1 MSKPGRNINTKGS
14 TAHSVLPEEGGDC
27 TGQRGGES
35 SRPGA
40 PAAGALLGWLAGRRR
55 SGLCEPEGPPGD
67 RRACCRWPTRPPHLI
82 DHFSW
87 RERPGRLGPPAPASA
102 RLPSSLSR
110 APQPSALMLRDPTAA
125 RWPPLL
131 LLLLLQLPPPPLVCG
146 APAQPGSGSQ
156 ASELLV
162 PTRLPGSTS
171 ELAFHL
177 SAFGQGFVLR
187 LAPDASFLA
196 PEFKIE
202 RLGGSG
208 AATGGEPGLRGCFF
222 SGTVNGERDSL
233 AAVSLCRGLS
243 GSFLLAG
250 EEFTIQPQ
258 GAGDSLDQP
267 HRLQRWGPGQRRE
280 DPGLAAAE
288 VFPLPQGLEWE
299 VEMGKG
305 QGPERSDNEEDREQ
319 DKEGLRK
326 ETEDSSEL
334 PPPLRFKTRSKRF
347 VSEARFVETLLVA
360 DASMA
365 AFYGTDL
372 QVGETSTDTNN
383 P

>member
-1 MSKPGRNINTKGS
+1 
-14 TAHSVLPEEGGDC
+14 
-27 TGQRGGES
+27 
-35 SRPGA
+35 
-40 PAAGALLGWLAGRRR
+40 
-55 SGLCEPEGPPGD
+55 
-67 RRACCRWPTRPPHLI
+67 
-82 DHFSW
+82 
-87 RERPGRLGPPAPASA
+87 
-102 RLPSSLSR
+102 
-110 APQPSALMLRDPTAA
+110 MLRDPTAA
-125 RWPPLL
+125 RWPPLLLQLL

-146 APAQPGSGSQ
+146 APAGPGTGAQ
-156 ASELLV
+156 ASELVV
-162 PTRLPGSTS
+162 PTRLPGSAS
-171 ELAFHL
+171 ELVFHL

-196 PEFKIE
+196 PQFKIE
-202 RLGGSG
+202 HLGGSSAVAG
-208 AATGGEPGLRGCFF
+208 DEPGLRGCFF
-222 SGTVNGERDSL
+222 SGTVNGELESL

-288 VFPLPQGLEWE
+288 VFPLPQGREWE
-299 VEMGKG
+299 MEMGEG
-305 QGPERSDNEEDREQ
+305 QGQEKSDNEEDREQ

-326 ETEDSSEL
+326 ETEDSREPFGS
-334 PPPLRFKTRSKRF
+334 KTRSKRF

-372 QVGETSTDTNN
+372 QVGLESVPQTLSNS
-383 P
+383 PLLPR

>member
-1 MSKPGRNINTKGS
+1 M
-14 TAHSVLPEEGGDC
+14 
-27 TGQRGGES
+27 
-35 SRPGA
+35 
-40 PAAGALLGWLAGRRR
+40 
-55 SGLCEPEGPPGD
+55 
-67 RRACCRWPTRPPHLI
+67 
-82 DHFSW
+82 
-87 RERPGRLGPPAPASA
+87 
-102 RLPSSLSR
+102 
-110 APQPSALMLRDPTAA
+110 
-125 RWPPLL
+125 
-131 LLLLLQLPPPPLVCG
+131 
-146 APAQPGSGSQ
+146 
-156 ASELLV
+156 
-162 PTRLPGSTS
+162 
-171 ELAFHL
+171 
-177 SAFGQGFVLR
+177 LR

-208 AATGGEPGLRGCFF
+208 AAAGGEPGLRGCFF
-222 SGTVNGERDSL
+222 SGTVNGERESL

-288 VFPLPQGLEWE
+288 VFPIPQGLEWE
-299 VEMGKG
+299 VEMGEG
-305 QGPERSDNEEDREQ
+305 QGPERSDDEEGREQ

-326 ETEDSSEL
+326 ETEDSREL
-334 PPPLRFKTRSKRF
+334 PLPLRSKTRSKRF

-372 QVGETSTDTNN
+372 QVGLKSLPGTLTIHNIHLFPNDFQFPSNWGRCGGGGES
-383 P
+383 

>member
-1 MSKPGRNINTKGS
+1 
-14 TAHSVLPEEGGDC
+14 
-27 TGQRGGES
+27 
-35 SRPGA
+35 
-40 PAAGALLGWLAGRRR
+40 
-55 SGLCEPEGPPGD
+55 
-67 RRACCRWPTRPPHLI
+67 
-82 DHFSW
+82 
-87 RERPGRLGPPAPASA
+87 
-102 RLPSSLSR
+102 
-110 APQPSALMLRDPTAA
+110 MLRDPTAT
-125 RWPPLL
+125 RWPPL

-146 APAQPGSGSQ
+146 APAEPGTGAQ
-156 ASELLV
+156 ASELVV
-162 PTRLPGSTS
+162 PTRLPGSAS

-202 RLGGSG
+202 RLGGSS
-208 AATGGEPGLRGCFF
+208 AAAGGEPGLRGCFF
-222 SGTVNGERDSL
+222 SGTVNGERESL
-233 AAVSLCRGLS
+233 AAMSLCRGLS

-299 VEMGKG
+299 VEMGDG
-305 QGPERSDNEEDREQ
+305 QGQERSDNKEDREQ

-326 ETEDSSEL
+326 ETQDSRKV
-334 PPPLRFKTRSKRF
+334 PPPFGSKTRSKRF

-372 QVGETSTDTNN
+372 QVGLKSLPQTLSNSLLLPDSFQFFPSHWGGGEGDPSRSQAQ
-383 P
+383 PQRGLSSF